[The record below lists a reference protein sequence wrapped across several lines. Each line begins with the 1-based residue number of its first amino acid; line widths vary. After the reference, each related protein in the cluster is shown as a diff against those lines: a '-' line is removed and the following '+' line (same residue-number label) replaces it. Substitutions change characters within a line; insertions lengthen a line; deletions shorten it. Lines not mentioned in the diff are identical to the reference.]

1 MASKESRIISCIKHI
16 IDAVLQATDGT
27 QCDPESEVRGL
38 SHVLVHNCADNQMQ
52 EDGCRCGRMDGWLD
66 DSSRSL

>member
-1 MASKESRIISCIKHI
+1 MASKESRIISCFEHI

-38 SHVLVHNCADNQMQ
+38 SHVLVHNCADNQM
-52 EDGCRCGRMDGWLD
+52 
-66 DSSRSL
+66 